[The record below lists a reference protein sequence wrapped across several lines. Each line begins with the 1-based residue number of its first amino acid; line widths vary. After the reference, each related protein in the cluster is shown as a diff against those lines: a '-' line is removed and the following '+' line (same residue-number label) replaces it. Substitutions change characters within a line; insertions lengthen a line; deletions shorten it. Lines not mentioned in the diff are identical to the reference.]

1 METVVRV
8 IAIDGPAGAGKSTV
22 AQAVAERMG
31 FDYLDTGAMYRA
43 VALETLR
50 RGVDPD
56 DAAAVG
62 RIASEIDLRV
72 TGERIFIG
80 VEDVSRKIRSAE
92 VTRAVSLVSTH
103 PEVRTQMVRRQ
114 REVAAGRN
122 VVVEGRDIGS
132 VVFPDADAK
141 VYLTAS
147 IEERAR
153 RRTDQLAL
161 DRDLLEEI
169 RTDLWRRDE
178 VDSTRPESPLTR
190 APDAVE
196 VDSTDKTVEQVVDE
210 IEMLVSGP

>member
-1 METVVRV
+1 VTV

-22 AQAVAERMG
+22 ARAVAQRMG

-43 VALETLR
+43 VALEALR
-50 RGVDPD
+50 RGVDPAD
-56 DAAAVG
+56 GVAVG

-72 TGERIFIG
+72 TGERVFIG
-80 VEDVSRKIRSAE
+80 AEDVSRKIRSAK
-92 VTRAVSLVSTH
+92 VTRAVSLVSAH

-114 REVAAGRN
+114 REVAAGRD

-141 VYLTAS
+141 IYLTAS

-161 DRDLLEEI
+161 DRDLVEDI
-169 RTDLWRRDE
+169 RTDLRRRDE
-178 VDSTRPESPLTR
+178 VDSTRRESPLTR

-196 VDSTDKTVEQVVDE
+196 VDSTDKTVQQVVDE